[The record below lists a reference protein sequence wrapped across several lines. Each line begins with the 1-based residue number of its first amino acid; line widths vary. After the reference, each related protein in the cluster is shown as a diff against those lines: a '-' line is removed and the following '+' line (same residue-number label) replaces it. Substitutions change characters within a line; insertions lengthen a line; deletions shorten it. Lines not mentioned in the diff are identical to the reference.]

1 MSEIRRV
8 NTGDAP
14 RNVYHAGDA
23 SRTVNTGR
31 SVNTGSALNQD
42 EYEAARRRAQQLAAN
57 NTRRTRSF
65 NRVQQSDVDRY
76 RAAQQK
82 EQEARAAAAQQQA
95 QEQRAAREAAAR
107 QQAQYAAQSEQP
119 LTRAQR
125 QALELQRRAR
135 SQSTQSASR
144 TQVQRLNLNETKA
157 SRAHYDMN
165 ADPEYQERMA
175 RRAAQPAAPQAAPQQ
190 EDAVMQASR
199 SSTRKSTSGSGK
211 SAAGR
216 SGSKASS
223 GGGGKPPKSGS
234 RKGKGGSG
242 QHGSNGKKKK
252 KGGWWKVLL
261 GTLLAIAVIFF
272 GTVAFIMHAIAP
284 SAGSISLNQLI
295 NTPKEYA
302 GKEFNLLVVGV
313 DRSTETGNETDSQ
326 VDDGMTDMILYLH
339 FNNETG
345 QVKMLQIPRNIFVTT
360 DASFSGN
367 YQINAIAKTQGTNGS
382 NNISALADEIYN
394 IFGLH
399 VDGYLSVRLEA
410 LTQIIDTFGGI
421 QVYVPQEMDYGGS
434 HLDAGYQTMDGAAAE
449 FFLRTRHIYADSDLG
464 RLRMQRYF
472 YAALFARMR
481 SMTAWDIAKLL
492 PVITSQM
499 ETDLSATELVSVA
512 VSMLKISSSNI
523 MFCQVPVYMGQ
534 AISYNGNSTV
544 VVARQETADL
554 LNEYFRENTGAVD
567 ASQLN
572 IAGDNGLFDM
582 SGLTASDPSVQFMG
596 TLNEEISDA
605 QQSNNIDGSATTDV
619 YDTATPAPEDTGDTT
634 AEGDGTPTE

>member
-23 SRTVNTGR
+23 PRTVNTGR
-31 SVNTGSALNQD
+31 TVKTGSALNQD

-65 NRVQQSDVDRY
+65 NRVQQTDVDRY

-95 QEQRAAREAAAR
+95 QEAHAAREAAAR
-107 QQAQYAAQSEQP
+107 QQTQAAAQSEQP

-135 SQSTQSASR
+135 SQSAQGATR
-144 TQVQRLNLNETKA
+144 TQVRRLDLNETKG

-165 ADPEYQERMA
+165 ADAEYQARVA
-175 RRAAQPAAPQAAPQQ
+175 RRAAQTAAQPAAPQAAPQQ
-190 EDAVMQASR
+190 EDTVMQASR
-199 SSTRKSTSGSGK
+199 SAGKPAAGSGK
-211 SAAGR
+211 SAAGK
-216 SGSKASS
+216 SGSKSAA
-223 GGGGKPPKSGS
+223 GGGGKPPKGGS
-234 RKGKGGSG
+234 RKGKGGAG
-242 QHGSNGKKKK
+242 PYGPNGKKKK

-272 GTVAFIMHAIAP
+272 GTVVFIMHAIAP

-302 GKEFNLLVVGV
+302 GKEFNLLVVGI
-313 DRSTETGNETDSQ
+313 DRSTETGQETDSQ

-367 YQINAIAKTQGTNGS
+367 YQINAIAKTQGSNGG

-410 LTQIIDTFGGI
+410 LL
-421 QVYVPQEMDYGGS
+421 
-434 HLDAGYQTMDGAAAE
+434 LDALRQAGATMDGAAAE

-481 SMTAWDIAKLL
+481 SMTVWDIAKLL

-499 ETDLSATELVSVA
+499 ETDLSSTELVSVA

-523 MFCQVPVYMGQ
+523 MFCQIPVYMGQ

-554 LNEYFRENTGAVD
+554 LNEYFRENTGPVD

-572 IAGDNGLFDM
+572 IAGDDGLFDL

-596 TLNEEISDA
+596 TLNEEISNA
-605 QQSNNIDGSATTDV
+605 QQTNNIDGSDTTDV
-619 YDTATPAPEDTGDTT
+619 YDTATPAPDDSTDGDSTD
-634 AEGDGTPTE
+634 GDSTPSE

>member
-23 SRTVNTGR
+23 PRTVNTGR
-31 SVNTGSALNQD
+31 TVKTGSALNQD

-65 NRVQQSDVDRY
+65 NRVQQTDVDRY

-95 QEQRAAREAAAR
+95 QEAHAAREAAAR
-107 QQAQYAAQSEQP
+107 QQAQAAAQSEQP

-135 SQSTQSASR
+135 SQSAQGATR
-144 TQVQRLNLNETKA
+144 TQVRRLDLNETKG

-165 ADPEYQERMA
+165 ADAEYQARVA
-175 RRAAQPAAPQAAPQQ
+175 RRAAQPAA
-190 EDAVMQASR
+190 
-199 SSTRKSTSGSGK
+199 GSGK

-216 SGSKASS
+216 SGSKSAA
-223 GGGGKPPKSGS
+223 GGGGKPPKGGS
-234 RKGKGGSG
+234 RKGKGGAG
-242 QHGSNGKKKK
+242 PYGPNGKKKK

-302 GKEFNLLVVGV
+302 GKEFNLLVVGI
-313 DRSTETGNETDSQ
+313 DRSTETGQETDSQ

-421 QVYVPQEMDYGGS
+421 QVYVPQDMDYGGS
-434 HLDAGYQTMDGAAAE
+434 HLSQGYQTMDGAAAE

-523 MFCQVPVYMGQ
+523 MFCQAPVYMGQ

-554 LNEYFRENTGAVD
+554 LNEYFRENTGSVD

-572 IAGDNGLFDM
+572 IAGDDGLFDL

-596 TLNEEISDA
+596 SLNEEISDA
-605 QQSNNIDGSATTDV
+605 QQTNNIDGSATTDV
-619 YDTATPAPEDTGDTT
+619 YDTATPAPDDAADGDSTP
-634 AEGDGTPTE
+634 AE

>member
-23 SRTVNTGR
+23 PRTVNTGR
-31 SVNTGSALNQD
+31 TVKTGSALNQD

-65 NRVQQSDVDRY
+65 NRVQQTDVDRY

-95 QEQRAAREAAAR
+95 QEAHAAREAAAR
-107 QQAQYAAQSEQP
+107 QQAQAAAQSEQP

-135 SQSTQSASR
+135 SQSAQGATR
-144 TQVQRLNLNETKA
+144 TQVRRLDLNETKG

-165 ADPEYQERMA
+165 ADAEYQARVA
-175 RRAAQPAAPQAAPQQ
+175 RRAAQTAA
-190 EDAVMQASR
+190 
-199 SSTRKSTSGSGK
+199 GSGK
-211 SAAGR
+211 SAAGK
-216 SGSKASS
+216 SGSKSAA
-223 GGGGKPPKSGS
+223 GGGGKPPKGGS
-234 RKGKGGSG
+234 RKGKGSAGPYG
-242 QHGSNGKKKK
+242 PNGKKKK

-272 GTVAFIMHAIAP
+272 GTVVFIMHAIAP

-302 GKEFNLLVVGV
+302 GKEFNLLVVGI
-313 DRSTETGNETDSQ
+313 DRSTETGQETDSQ

-367 YQINAIAKTQGTNGS
+367 YQINAIAKTQGSNGG

-421 QVYVPQEMDYGGS
+421 QVYVPQDMDYGGS
-434 HLDAGYQTMDGAAAE
+434 HLSQGYQTMDGAAAE

-481 SMTAWDIAKLL
+481 SMTVWDIAKLL

-523 MFCQVPVYMGQ
+523 MFCQAPVYMGQ

-554 LNEYFRENTGAVD
+554 LNEYFRENTGPVD

-572 IAGDNGLFDM
+572 IAGDDGLFDL

-596 TLNEEISDA
+596 TLNEEISNA
-605 QQSNNIDGSATTDV
+605 QQTNNIDGSATTDV
-619 YDTATPAPEDTGDTT
+619 YDTATPAPDDSTDGDSTD
-634 AEGDGTPTE
+634 GDSTPSE

>member
-1 MSEIRRV
+1 M
-8 NTGDAP
+8 
-14 RNVYHAGDA
+14 NVFLFHVL
-23 SRTVNTGR
+23 RH
-31 SVNTGSALNQD
+31 
-42 EYEAARRRAQQLAAN
+42 
-57 NTRRTRSF
+57 
-65 NRVQQSDVDRY
+65 QS
-76 RAAQQK
+76 
-82 EQEARAAAAQQQA
+82 
-95 QEQRAAREAAAR
+95 
-107 QQAQYAAQSEQP
+107 
-119 LTRAQR
+119 
-125 QALELQRRAR
+125 
-135 SQSTQSASR
+135 
-144 TQVQRLNLNETKA
+144 
-157 SRAHYDMN
+157 
-165 ADPEYQERMA
+165 
-175 RRAAQPAAPQAAPQQ
+175 
-190 EDAVMQASR
+190 
-199 SSTRKSTSGSGK
+199 
-211 SAAGR
+211 
-216 SGSKASS
+216 SS
-223 GGGGKPPKSGS
+223 GGPGDVGDVFLLSFQSLALNVIPKALRSLC
-234 RKGKGGSG
+234 KGKGGAG
-242 QHGSNGKKKK
+242 PYGPNGKKKK
-252 KGGWWKVLL
+252 KGGWLKVLL

-272 GTVAFIMHAIAP
+272 GTVVFIMHAIAP

-302 GKEFNLLVVGV
+302 GKEFNLLVVGI
-313 DRSTETGNETDSQ
+313 DRSTETGQETDSQ

-367 YQINAIAKTQGTNGS
+367 YQINAIAKTQGSNGG

-421 QVYVPQEMDYGGS
+421 KVYVPQDMDYGGS
-434 HLDAGYQTMDGAAAE
+434 HLSQGYQTMDGAAAE

-481 SMTAWDIAKLL
+481 SMTVWDIAKLL

-499 ETDLSATELVSVA
+499 ETDLSSTELVSVA

-523 MFCQVPVYMGQ
+523 MFCQAPVYMGQ

-554 LNEYFRENTGAVD
+554 LNEYFRENTGPVD

-572 IAGDNGLFDM
+572 IAGDDGLFDL

-605 QQSNNIDGSATTDV
+605 QQTNNIDGSATTDV
-619 YDTATPAPEDTGDTT
+619 YDTATPAPDDSTD
-634 AEGDGTPTE
+634 GDGTDGDSTPSE

>member
-1 MSEIRRV
+1 MSEIRR
-8 NTGDAP
+8 
-14 RNVYHAGDA
+14 
-23 SRTVNTGR
+23 VNTGR

-42 EYEAARRRAQQLAAN
+42 DYEAARRRAQQLAAN

-107 QQAQYAAQSEQP
+107 QQAQTAAQSEQP

-144 TQVQRLNLNETKA
+144 AQVHRLDLNETKA

-165 ADPEYQERMA
+165 ADQEYQQRMA

-216 SGSKASS
+216 AGSKASS
-223 GGGGKPPKSGS
+223 GGGGKPPKNGG
-234 RKGKGGSG
+234 RKGKSGS
-242 QHGSNGKKKK
+242 GSNGKKKK

-295 NTPKEYA
+295 NTPKEFA
-302 GKEFNLLVVGV
+302 GKEFNLLVVGI
-313 DRSTETGNETDSQ
+313 DRSTETGTEADAQ

-345 QVKMLQIPRNIFVTT
+345 QVKMLQIPRNIFVST

-367 YQINAIAKTQGTNGS
+367 YQINAIAKTQGSNGS

-434 HLDAGYQTMDGAAAE
+434 HLDQGYQTMDGAAAE

-554 LNEYFRENTGAVD
+554 LNEYFRENTGPVD

-572 IAGDNGLFDM
+572 IAGDNGLFDL

-619 YDTATPAPEDTGDTT
+619 YDTATPAPEDSGDGT
-634 AEGDGTPTE
+634 AEGDSEPTE

>member
-1 MSEIRRV
+1 M
-8 NTGDAP
+8 
-14 RNVYHAGDA
+14 
-23 SRTVNTGR
+23 
-31 SVNTGSALNQD
+31 
-42 EYEAARRRAQQLAAN
+42 
-57 NTRRTRSF
+57 
-65 NRVQQSDVDRY
+65 
-76 RAAQQK
+76 
-82 EQEARAAAAQQQA
+82 
-95 QEQRAAREAAAR
+95 
-107 QQAQYAAQSEQP
+107 
-119 LTRAQR
+119 
-125 QALELQRRAR
+125 ELQRRAR
-135 SQSTQSASR
+135 SQSAQGATR
-144 TQVQRLNLNETKA
+144 TQVRRLDLNETKG

-165 ADPEYQERMA
+165 ADAEYQARVA
-175 RRAAQPAAPQAAPQQ
+175 RRAAQTAAQPAAPQAAPQQ
-190 EDAVMQASR
+190 EDTVMQASR
-199 SSTRKSTSGSGK
+199 SAGKPAAGSGK
-211 SAAGR
+211 SAAGK
-216 SGSKASS
+216 SGSKSAA
-223 GGGGKPPKSGS
+223 GGGGKPPKGGS
-234 RKGKGGSG
+234 RKGKGGAG
-242 QHGSNGKKKK
+242 PYGPNGKKKK
-252 KGGWWKVLL
+252 KGGWLKVLL

-272 GTVAFIMHAIAP
+272 GTVVFIMHAIAP

-302 GKEFNLLVVGV
+302 GKEFNLLVVGI
-313 DRSTETGNETDSQ
+313 DRSTETGQETDSQ

-367 YQINAIAKTQGTNGS
+367 YQINAIAKTQGSNGG

-421 QVYVPQEMDYGGS
+421 RVYVPQDMDYGGS
-434 HLDAGYQTMDGAAAE
+434 HLSQGYQTMDGAAAE

-481 SMTAWDIAKLL
+481 SMTVWDIAKLL

-523 MFCQVPVYMGQ
+523 MFCQAPVYMGQ

-554 LNEYFRENTGAVD
+554 LNEYFRENTGPVD

-572 IAGDNGLFDM
+572 IAGDDGLFDL

-605 QQSNNIDGSATTDV
+605 QQTNNIDGSATTDV
-619 YDTATPAPEDTGDTT
+619 YDTATPAPDDSTDGDSTD
-634 AEGDGTPTE
+634 GDSTPSE